1 MSARPSDVVRAVLA
15 GVLGTGGSDAL
26 GDLDEDF
33 HERVRPT
40 RPGWRAEVW
49 YVREGLSLLGA
60 AVGERLRSGT
70 GRRTR
75 RAVNSGGGA
84 GMMWSRVWRDATRAV
99 VRTPGTSFVIAVTLM
114 VALGAT
120 TVMFSLAHAAYLK
133 PFPYPSADRVFHL
146 YSGSQ
151 RDPDAI
157 MAVAPVDL
165 ADLAAFDGVVEE
177 AAGWSIGESVH
188 MTTGDEPQRLA
199 APRVSEGFFDLL
211 GAQPVA
217 GRYFVAEEFVPGRD
231 DAVVIS
237 EGLWE
242 RAFGRDPGLVGGTV
256 ELDGRTV
263 RVVGVAPAEGVVPRE
278 AEAWRPLA
286 LGPEWY
292 GDERWG
298 WQFLFGMVR
307 LTPEAVAGQPSET
320 LNRRL
325 AEVAPHR
332 FEGNA
337 QRRVIR
343 SLEAERSRTSGPAIL
358 LLLGAMLSVLA
369 LACVNIVTVTM
380 ARAEGRVTEY
390 GLRRALG
397 SGAAPLAS
405 TALVEAL
412 ILALVG
418 GAGGLVLAHALIAFV
433 DRVDL
438 EVLRGLGA
446 LRIDPAVVA
455 FAGGITVLTALV
467 MAVAPVVLA
476 VRTDPRPALAA
487 SDRRTA
493 GSAGAGPLRDGLVAL
508 QVALATALMVSVG
521 GSVSSLRTLAEQDPG
536 FVPTGVLSMTVEL
549 PQDLA
554 SDELAPGVVRRL
566 VEGVEAIPGVQ
577 GASVA
582 NFLPL
587 QGVGWSASFDL
598 VDAAPQVADLEPH
611 ANMRAVGPGYF
622 EVMQIALEDGR
633 GLLASDGPDAPPVVV
648 VDRAV
653 ADRYWPGRSPVGA
666 FVQVGG
672 LSGEPAQVVGV
683 VGDVP
688 DQRLGEVGEGHVY
701 FPVLQSPQRR
711 LAVIARTSGEPAGF
725 GSALRAAVRQAEPRM
740 PVVDVETMEQRV
752 ADSYAGFR
760 IGVLLLVAF
769 GIVAATLAGLG
780 VYGVVAY
787 SVGRREPEL
796 AMRMALGATP
806 DRVFRS
812 VIGHSLRLWALGA
825 GAGIA
830 LSYMMRG
837 RISGFVESIEVGS
850 IVWMIAA
857 VVGLGLVA
865 LVATALPAGRA
876 VRVDPASSLR
886 R

>member
-1 MSARPSDVVRAVLA
+1 MRPSDGVRALLA
-15 GVLGTGGSDAL
+15 RLLGARGADAL
-26 GDLDEDF
+26 GDLDEEF
-33 HERVRPT
+33 HERILSAHPW
-40 RPGWRAEVW
+40 WRAEVW
-49 YVREGLSLLGA
+49 YVREGA
-60 AVGERLRSGT
+60 ALVWAGVLERMRDGVA
-70 GRRTR
+70 RRR
-75 RAVNSGGGA
+75 RDTVNSRGGV
-84 GMMWSRVWRDATRAV
+84 GMMWSRVWRDAMRAV
-99 VRTPGTSFVIAVTLM
+99 VRTPGTSFVIALTLM

-133 PFPYPSADRVFHL
+133 PFPYPGADRVFHL
-146 YSGSQ
+146 FTGTE

-157 MAVAPVDL
+157 LAVAPVDL
-165 ADLAAFDGVVEE
+165 ADLDAFEGVVEE
-177 AAGWSIGESVH
+177 TAGWSIGESVH
-188 MTTGDEPQRLA
+188 MTTAGEPRRLA

-217 GRYFVAEEFVPGRD
+217 GRFFVDEEFVPGRD

-237 EGLWE
+237 EGLWD
-242 RAFGRDPGLVGGTV
+242 RAFGRDPALVGGTV

-263 RVVGVAPAEGVVPRE
+263 RVVGVAPVEGVVPQE

-292 GDERWG
+292 GDDRWG
-298 WQFLFGMVR
+298 WQFLFGMIR
-307 LTPEAVAGQPSET
+307 LTPDAVANDPVRA
-320 LNRRL
+320 LNTRL

-332 FEGNA
+332 FEDNA
-337 QRRVIR
+337 QRRRIR
-343 SLEAERSRTSGPAIL
+343 SLADERSRTSGPAIL
-358 LLLGAMLSVLA
+358 LLLGAMFSVLA

-380 ARAEGRVTEY
+380 ARAEGRITEY

-405 TALVEAL
+405 AAVVEAA
-412 ILALVG
+412 ILAFVG
-418 GAGGLVLAHALIAFV
+418 GAGGLLLAHRLLTLV
-433 DRVDL
+433 ERVDL
-438 EVLRGLGA
+438 EVLRGLGP
-446 LRIDPAVVA
+446 LRIDPTVVL
-455 FAGGITVLTALV
+455 FAAGVTLVTTLV
-467 MAVAPVVLA
+467 MAVAPVVFA
-476 VRTDPRPALAA
+476 VRTDPRPALSA
-487 SDRRTA
+487 SERRSG
-493 GSAGAGPLRDGLVAL
+493 GSAGARRLRDGLVTL
-508 QVALATALMVSVG
+508 QVALATALVVSVG

-554 SDELAPGVVRRL
+554 EGERAPDVVRRL
-566 VEGVEAIPGVQ
+566 VDRIQAIPGVE

-598 VDAAPQVADLEPH
+598 VDAGAQVEDLEPH

-622 EVMQIALEDGR
+622 DVMRIAVEAGR
-633 GLLASDGPDAPPVVV
+633 GLSLSDGPDAPPVVV

-666 FVQVGG
+666 FVQVGA
-672 LSGEPAQVVGV
+672 LSRDAAEVVGV
-683 VGDVP
+683 VADVP

-701 FPVLQSPQRR
+701 FPVLQSPERR
-711 LAVIARTSGEPAGF
+711 FAVVARTNGEPAAYGA
-725 GSALRAAVRQAEPRM
+725 ALRAAVAEVEPRM
-740 PVVDVETMEQRV
+740 PVVDVETMERRV

-760 IGVLLLVAF
+760 LGVFLLVAF
-769 GIVAATLAGLG
+769 GGVAATLAGLG

-787 SVGRREPEL
+787 SVGRREGEL

-812 VIGHSLRLWALGA
+812 VLGHSVRLWAVGA
-825 GAGIA
+825 LAGVG
-830 LSYMMRG
+830 LSLAARG
-837 RISGFVESIEVGS
+837 RLSAFVESVEMGAS
-850 IVWMIAA
+850 GWIVVA
-857 VVGLGLVA
+857 VVGLGAVS